1 MNLCFSENAEG
12 FLIPHEN
19 NLSLT
24 GKDPVLEAEQWC
36 RDTLVL
42 DKTCVVVGLGAGFHI
57 AELVKQKKMEKVFVV
72 DTRPGLMNMFRKQFP
87 ELHEKVEIIILENG
101 DSLLAHEIMDEVIE
115 HNMSALAFA
124 PCWPK
129 NDLSLRTFHRH
140 LSGRS
145 KESLNLFLKKY
156 GIKKDIQIKDE
167 TGQRYLNIKD
177 LELLIQEDVPS
188 YLRLNCF
195 RILKEL
201 IL

>member
-1 MNLCFSENAEG
+1 MSLEFSENTQG

-19 NLSLT
+19 NHSLA
-24 GKDPVLEAEQWC
+24 GKDPLLEAKQWC
-36 RDTLVL
+36 RDTHTI
-42 DKTCVVVGLGAGFHI
+42 DSTCVVVGLGAGFHL
-57 AELVKQKKMEKVFVV
+57 AELVKQKKMEKIFVV
-72 DTRPGLMNMFRKQFP
+72 DRRPGLVNVFRKQFP
-87 ELHEKVEIIILENG
+87 QLRNIVEIIIVENEM
-101 DSLLAHEIMDEVIE
+101 SLLAHEIMSEVIE
-115 HNMSALAFA
+115 TNISALAFA

-129 NDLSLRTFHRH
+129 NDQMLKAFHRH

-145 KESLNLFLKKY
+145 SESLTLFLKKY
-156 GIKKDIQIKDE
+156 GIKRDIQIKDE

-177 LELLIQEDVPS
+177 LELLIQEDVPA